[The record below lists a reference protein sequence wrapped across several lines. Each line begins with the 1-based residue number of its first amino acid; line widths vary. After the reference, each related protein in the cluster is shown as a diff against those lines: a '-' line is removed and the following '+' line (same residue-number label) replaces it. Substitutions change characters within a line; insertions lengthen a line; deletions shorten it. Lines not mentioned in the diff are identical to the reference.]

1 MRSPTGHETVVPLLL
16 DLVGQDTP
24 LRWRAH
30 TCGGEWHGPCPRC
43 GGKDRMRVQPYAVPR
58 PRCSCRQ
65 CHGNRWLDAI
75 GYLMWRDGLGFRDAC
90 RRLGYDGAAPLA
102 GTAGKPYAPDD
113 SLPPLEPWR
122 HAAARFVDATQR
134 ALWSSPLG
142 DRARAYLH
150 GRGLTDATI
159 CHAGLGFN
167 AGGRHSPF
175 ATWGLPAP
183 PHRAGVWLPRGIV
196 IPWYVDGAIWKITI
210 RRRAGT
216 PKYMTVTGSANALYN
231 VDALQPGRVAVLG
244 EGPFDALAV
253 EQAAG
258 DLVAGVASGTTSARR
273 MRWISRLALCS
284 EVLVALDN
292 EDEQKSDVAQAIAY
306 WLEVL
311 HPRARRWRPY
321 LKDPAQ
327 MLEQGMDVRDWMMA
341 GLHG

>member
-1 MRSPTGHETVVPLLL
+1 
-16 DLVGQDTP
+16 
-24 LRWRAH
+24 
-30 TCGGEWHGPCPRC
+30 
-43 GGKDRMRVQPYAVPR
+43 
-58 PRCSCRQ
+58 
-65 CHGNRWLDAI
+65 
-75 GYLMWRDGLGFRDAC
+75 
-90 RRLGYDGAAPLA
+90 
-102 GTAGKPYAPDD
+102 
-113 SLPPLEPWR
+113 
-122 HAAARFVDATQR
+122 
-134 ALWSSPLG
+134 
-142 DRARAYLH
+142 
-150 GRGLTDATI
+150 
-159 CHAGLGFN
+159 
-167 AGGRHSPF
+167 
-175 ATWGLPAP
+175 
-183 PHRAGVWLPRGIV
+183 
-196 IPWYVDGAIWKITI
+196 
-210 RRRAGT
+210 
-216 PKYMTVTGSANALYN
+216 VTGSANALYN